1 MQFPDIT
8 VDAPIARLEL
18 AEPPRILAVPEPVRE
33 RSWRSFR
40 QSVREVPSWMT
51 SLVVHMLCFLLLMS
65 VTSRAVSV
73 SGSSP
78 LVLKLSLGE
87 ELETSSV
94 IEVEVPQSS
103 PKTGDTSDLP
113 DGLEASDMPPE
124 RLSPPSELPNEVEPS
139 PTRTTF
145 MSPSSLAIAPSK
157 YAGLTM
163 RLRNRTTRTSYSRLE
178 SANRSN
184 DPAQQ
189 HFDQVVDRFIEYDIG
204 KLRGEAGV
212 RANRAFHNL
221 GAEAFPAL
229 IRGLNRSADI
239 HASCPVGVIAGKVLN
254 ILRNSNDPSL
264 AEYASRHIGEG
275 VAPNAPHYRRIEALR
290 DRYVG
295 PGASAIPERVA
306 KILNER
312 GAAGNGETLE
322 LALSLA
328 ESPMPT
334 LNAALRSH
342 DEDLAFPAAVAL
354 LQRASQLNRSDKR
367 SALRTL
373 ATRDMTGVSDDY
385 KSLVAD
391 SMAALSGQLDA
402 ERARLKQIRKQNQKA
417 SPVQDHRLPSSG
429 GDFRSNSR
437 RRLPSQHRPY

>member
-1 MQFPDIT
+1 MQFPNIT
-8 VDAPIARLEL
+8 VDTPIARLEI
-18 AEPPRILAVPEPVRE
+18 AEPPRILAVPEPVRQ
-33 RSWRSFR
+33 RSWRSLR
-40 QSVREVPSWMT
+40 QSVREVPSWLT
-51 SLVVHMLCFLLLMS
+51 SLVVHLLCFLLLMS
-65 VTSRAVSV
+65 VTSRAVSL

-103 PKTGDTSDLP
+103 PATGDTSDLP
-113 DGLEASDMPPE
+113 DGLEVSDKPPQ
-124 RLSPPSELPNEVEPS
+124 RLSPPSEAPNEVEPS
-139 PTRTTF
+139 PIRTTF
-145 MSPSSLAIAPSK
+145 MSPSSLAVAPSK

-163 RLRNRTTRTSYSRLE
+163 RLRNRTTSTSYSRLE

-221 GAEAFPAL
+221 GPEAFPAL

-306 KILNER
+306 EILNDR
-312 GAAGNGETLE
+312 GVAGNGGTLE

-334 LNAALRSH
+334 LNAALRSR

-354 LQRASQLNRSDKR
+354 LQRASQLNRTDKR

-373 ATRDMTGVSDDY
+373 AMRDMTDVSEDY
-385 KSLVAD
+385 KTLVAD
-391 SMAALSGQLDA
+391 SIAALTSQLDA
-402 ERARLKQIRKQNQKA
+402 ERARLKQIRKQNQSA
-417 SPVQDHRLPSSG
+417 RPIPSHRPPGVS
-429 GDFRSNSR
+429 GDFRSSISR
-437 RRLPSQHRPY
+437 PVSPQHRPF